1 MQTGRKL
8 YTVSTLSR
16 EVKRLLETSYA
27 SIQVEGEI
35 SGLSR
40 PASGH
45 QYFSIK
51 DENCQLRCAFFK
63 NSARLCPTKLTDG
76 MQVVISAKISLFEKR
91 GDFQLIV
98 QSVVES
104 GEGLLRKR
112 YEQLK
117 SQLNT
122 EGLFN
127 LSAKKDLPT
136 MPGRVGIITSPT
148 GAAIHDIISVFKR
161 RYPATNLLIYPSQVQ
176 GEFAAQSLV
185 SAINIADTRQEVDV
199 IILGRGGGSLEDLWP
214 FNEEIV
220 ARAIFN
226 CSIPLLSA
234 VGHESDVT
242 ISDLVADFRAATPT
256 AAAELLSPDRQELGR
271 TSLSLYTRL
280 QNMMLR
286 HLEQACQQSDH
297 MQLRLSTF
305 KKRTEQDRYRYKHV
319 EERLFHLIK
328 PILKERYYQLSNLTS
343 RIHRPD
349 RTLYQQ
355 SQNFRNIH
363 KRLMMIGQN
372 KVTSA
377 SYSYAILQQ
386 GLSHQQATR
395 KIKTNSIYL
404 SGINKRFW
412 NKIPQLIQQKRSLM
426 ESQVYALQTL
436 SPLQTLSRGFATLQR
451 PGEQTIISSVMQV
464 QEDDAIQANLK
475 DGHLVCK
482 ITQIHRDHN
491 D

>member
-1 MQTGRKL
+1 MQSGRKL

-35 SGLSR
+35 SSLSR
-40 PASGH
+40 PISGH

-63 NSARLCPTKLTDG
+63 NSARLCPTKLKDG
-76 MQVVISAKISLFEKR
+76 MQVIISAKISLFEKR

-112 YEQLK
+112 FEQLK
-117 SQLNT
+117 SQLNA
-122 EGLFN
+122 EGLFS
-127 LSAKKDLPT
+127 LSAKQGLPS
-136 MPGRVGIITSPT
+136 MPARVGIITSPT

-161 RYPATNLLIYPSQVQ
+161 RYPATNLLIYSAQVQ

-185 SAINIADTRQEVDV
+185 SAIKIADTRQEVDV

-226 CSIPLLSA
+226 CSIPVVSA

-242 ISDLVADFRAATPT
+242 ISDLVADIRAATPT
-256 AAAELLSPDRQELGR
+256 AAAELLSPDKQELRR
-271 TSLSLYTRL
+271 TSISLYARL
-280 QNMMLR
+280 QNIMSR
-286 HLEQACQQSDH
+286 HYEQACQQSDH
-297 MQLRLSTF
+297 LQFRLSTF
-305 KKRTEQDRYRYKHV
+305 KKRIEHDNYRYKHV
-319 EERLFHLIK
+319 EERLFHLIR
-328 PILKERYYQLSNLTS
+328 PVLKEHYYQLSNLTS

-349 RTLYQQ
+349 QTLNLQ
-355 SQNFRNIH
+355 SQNFINIH

-372 KVTSA
+372 KVTAANS
-377 SYSYAILQQ
+377 SYAILQQ
-386 GLSHQQATR
+386 GMSHQQAIR
-395 KIKTNSIYL
+395 KIKSNSIYL

-412 NKIPQLIQQKRSLM
+412 NKIPQLIQQKRNLM
-426 ESQVYALQTL
+426 ESKVYALQTL
-436 SPLQTLSRGFATLQR
+436 SPLQTLSRGFATLQK
-451 PGEQTIISSVMQV
+451 PGEQTIISSVMQL
-464 QEDDAIQANLK
+464 QKDDAIQANLK

-482 ITQIHRDHN
+482 ITQIHRDKN